1 MTAVRTGLV
10 LGIVVVLWTFVM
22 GFTGWYRHPSL
33 LFLMWLAIPLQIGIL
48 VLALRG
54 TAATLGYLR
63 QVQNGV
69 GASVIASA
77 VIFVG
82 SLLFTLVVFPSYFAE
97 MEALGRLRMTQQGF
111 TAEQI
116 EAVVKAGGPMQTSL
130 GRAFAW
136 ALGTW
141 ITGLVTSLAA
151 AAKYHRRRP
160 PAEVKPADADHQDG
174 EPTDA

>member
-1 MTAVRTGLV
+1 MVAVRTGSI
-10 LGIVVVLWTFVM
+10 LGILVVLWTFIM

-33 LFLMWLAIPLQIGIL
+33 LFLMWLTIPLQIGIL
-48 VLALRG
+48 VLMLRG
-54 TAATLGYLR
+54 SASTLGYLR

-77 VIFVG
+77 IIFVG

-97 MEALGRLRMTQQGF
+97 MEALGRLRMAQQGF
-111 TAEQI
+111 SSEQI
-116 EAVVKAGGPMQTSL
+116 EAVLKAGGPMQTSL

-141 ITGLVTSLAA
+141 ITGLFTSLAA
-151 AAKYHRRRP
+151 AVKYHRRRTP
-160 PAEVKPADADHQDG
+160 MTTKPDDEKRAEGTPGA
-174 EPTDA
+174 

>member
-1 MTAVRTGLV
+1 MAALRTGLV
-10 LGIVVVLWTFVM
+10 LGILVVLWTFVM

-48 VLALRG
+48 VLTLRR
-54 TAATLGYLR
+54 TASTLGYLR

-77 VIFVG
+77 IIFVG

-111 TAEQI
+111 TTEQI
-116 EAVVKAGGPMQTSL
+116 EAVMKAGGPMRTSL
-130 GRAFAW
+130 GRAFSW

-141 ITGLVTSLAA
+141 ITGMFTSLVAA
-151 AAKYHRRRP
+151 VKYHRRRP
-160 PAEVKPADADHQDG
+160 LAAKQPAEVDRPDEGPAGA
-174 EPTDA
+174 